1 SISKKKKKPHK
12 KTTVWRGTSPIH
24 PYVTQDWLS
33 TSPATTSSPMTHH
46 LPPVTAGSPVTPQAA
61 QMLSR
66 SCWPE
71 KPGRTLREETH
82 KGCDEELCS
91 EPEPTGD
98 TPVSVSGER
107 DR

>member
-1 SISKKKKKPHK
+1 MGVAHIQESGLLRPPPLHTAAPGETPSQKKRKKKKPHQK
-12 KTTVWRGTSPIH
+12 NKVWRGTSPIH

-66 SCWPE
+66 SCW
-71 KPGRTLREETH
+71 
-82 KGCDEELCS
+82 
-91 EPEPTGD
+91 
-98 TPVSVSGER
+98 
-107 DR
+107 